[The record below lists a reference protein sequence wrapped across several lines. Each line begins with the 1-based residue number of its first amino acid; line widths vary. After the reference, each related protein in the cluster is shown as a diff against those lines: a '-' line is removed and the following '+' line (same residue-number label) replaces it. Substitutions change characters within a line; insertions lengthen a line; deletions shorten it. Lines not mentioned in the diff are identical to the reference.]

1 MTLNSIPEFPPQAS
15 VLLFVA
21 SFLSSGDLL
30 PIEISPSAFYNKIK
44 DKENY
49 LFQELSSGAEFKSY
63 RPILVFRAKIQID
76 FFFQKKLKGNCA
88 A

>member
-44 DKENY
+44 DKENH

-63 RPILVFRAKIQID
+63 RPILVFRANIQID